1 MCGIFGSWHFDGR
14 PVLLDELQRMGKR
27 MRHRGPDDEGY
38 LIDGSMGMGMR
49 RLSIIDLAGGHQPIR
64 NEDSSVHI
72 VFNGEI
78 YNYLDL
84 RAKLLRRGHRFYT
97 NTDTEVLVHLYEEM
111 GRDSVHELNGMFAF
125 AIYDVRKRSLWIARD
140 RLGIKP
146 LFFHQ
151 SSAALHFSSDLNAL
165 NEVVQAP
172 LSASALTAYLGYSY
186 VPDPLSIFEG
196 VEKLLAGEELIIED
210 KQVSRR
216 RYWSLPHKVVQRP
229 IKALT
234 EEIDALLEDAIR
246 LQLQSDVPVGVFLS
260 GGVDSSAVAAYA
272 AAHLEEGGLH
282 SFTVDFEGKGGSDA
296 RHAVE
301 LSGKLHTRH
310 SNISLRFQDQSALL
324 DRLMTSMDEP
334 MADNA
339 IVPTFAIAS
348 EAAARGV
355 KVLLSGA
362 GGDEIFGGYDRHMP
376 AKLGTASWFAQLPP
390 KLRAVLRPLWR
401 AWNPA
406 LGERLR
412 NPARNFFISTSGS
425 DLHLLQLL
433 LRDQSL
439 FDGLLASFD
448 AHLASFHARD
458 AYSRMQLDLD
468 HYLPGNILALTDK
481 ATMAASVEGRVPLLD
496 HRLVELAFSM
506 PESINLAGGEK
517 KGLFRRVLATR
528 LPASILERPKEGFN
542 APTGAWIGQWAPMI
556 RAELTER
563 PSRALQKL
571 LDLTVLDAWLS
582 DPLQRARSAELL
594 YSLYVLNRWLVTH
607 EH

>member
-234 EEIDALLEDAIR
+234 E
-246 LQLQSDVPVGVFLS
+246 
-260 GGVDSSAVAAYA
+260 
-272 AAHLEEGGLH
+272 
-282 SFTVDFEGKGGSDA
+282 
-296 RHAVE
+296 
-301 LSGKLHTRH
+301 
-310 SNISLRFQDQSALL
+310 
-324 DRLMTSMDEP
+324 
-334 MADNA
+334 
-339 IVPTFAIAS
+339 
-348 EAAARGV
+348 
-355 KVLLSGA
+355 
-362 GGDEIFGGYDRHMP
+362 
-376 AKLGTASWFAQLPP
+376 
-390 KLRAVLRPLWR
+390 
-401 AWNPA
+401 
-406 LGERLR
+406 
-412 NPARNFFISTSGS
+412 
-425 DLHLLQLL
+425 
-433 LRDQSL
+433 
-439 FDGLLASFD
+439 
-448 AHLASFHARD
+448 
-458 AYSRMQLDLD
+458 
-468 HYLPGNILALTDK
+468 
-481 ATMAASVEGRVPLLD
+481 
-496 HRLVELAFSM
+496 
-506 PESINLAGGEK
+506 
-517 KGLFRRVLATR
+517 
-528 LPASILERPKEGFN
+528 
-542 APTGAWIGQWAPMI
+542 
-556 RAELTER
+556 
-563 PSRALQKL
+563 
-571 LDLTVLDAWLS
+571 
-582 DPLQRARSAELL
+582 
-594 YSLYVLNRWLVTH
+594 
-607 EH
+607 